1 MVLHTIIS
9 EREAEVNRNC
19 IFHFFSNAII
29 LTEVCGSKINNCK
42 TFNLWQF
49 IFLYDY
55 ITGLGRRWGRDRDS
69 GLLPHF
75 IICSSF
81 LFSFYGQKDELL
93 PEIFADCANF
103 VVFQFNPP
111 LDQRQKLKEGE
122 EKKQKMYV
130 CVKKKSQKLTTV
142 TLVIFQ
148 VLTFLNILTAT

>member
-1 MVLHTIIS
+1 M
-9 EREAEVNRNC
+9 
-19 IFHFFSNAII
+19 
-29 LTEVCGSKINNCK
+29 
-42 TFNLWQF
+42 
-49 IFLYDY
+49 
-55 ITGLGRRWGRDRDS
+55 
-69 GLLPHF
+69 
-75 IICSSF
+75 
-81 LFSFYGQKDELL
+81 FSFCGQKDELL

>member
-1 MVLHTIIS
+1 M
-9 EREAEVNRNC
+9 
-19 IFHFFSNAII
+19 
-29 LTEVCGSKINNCK
+29 
-42 TFNLWQF
+42 
-49 IFLYDY
+49 
-55 ITGLGRRWGRDRDS
+55 
-69 GLLPHF
+69 
-75 IICSSF
+75 
-81 LFSFYGQKDELL
+81 FSFYGQKDELL